1 VTLKELMTKSKSHSQ
16 KGPDTK
22 KCIPNNY
29 KLVLSVKRRN
39 SANQGQKRQKKPEK
53 KQQNTVEN
61 FPCVREKN
69 GWNSTWK
76 TYIKKPSE

>member
-39 SANQGQKRQKKPEK
+39 SANEQQKSKKKREK
-53 KQQNTVEN
+53 KEQNTVEN
-61 FPCVREKN
+61 IRSVREKN
-69 GWNSTWK
+69 GGNYTWK